1 MPPAKAATTGRVN
14 SEERAPRSKD
24 SHSCILYYC
33 EFIHSQIHLHTQMCI
48 ANLIEC
54 LLLAETDCVTE
65 TSAAPRRQQRMSN
78 GNWARKLRM
87 RCRANP
93 RTRSAKSFYY
103 FALNCFLLLS
113 LSFPLWQWQHSCF
126 ADCKCEG
133 FAHCISIYMAN
144 LFRLALGNGRQ
155 TSARLTSLLL
165 SLSLLT
171 RYCSALLKGARHGV
185 VVQLYLLLLSPT
197 RDTKWQKEI
206 CQIAS
211 VSKFKWTIA
220 KC

>member
-103 FALNCFLLLS
+103 SALNCFLLLS
-113 LSFPLWQWQHSCF
+113 FSLSVSDSDSTAVLLT
-126 ADCKCEG
+126 A
-133 FAHCISIYMAN
+133 
-144 LFRLALGNGRQ
+144 
-155 TSARLTSLLL
+155 SARASRIAFQFTWLI
-165 SLSLLT
+165 
-171 RYCSALLKGARHGV
+171 
-185 VVQLYLLLLSPT
+185 YLDWP
-197 RDTKWQKEI
+197 
-206 CQIAS
+206 
-211 VSKFKWTIA
+211 
-220 KC
+220 